1 MTALFTMISKLLSHP
16 IVQFATVI
24 LVALSIV
31 VSIYPASI
39 PPLSRMSNYAVHLM
53 VFYFIAGLFFL
64 LIKQPR
70 FTFIFFGGCAVL
82 CLFLRHSIKNNFIDR
97 WRQTVINRGV
107 AGQPLAQEELPVIK
121 IAHFN
126 VSNAE
131 DMAGAI
137 ATIRAS
143 QASVISIHEVTPQW
157 DQWLQDSLSPLYPF
171 HHTLV
176 DIGMFGMAIYS
187 KYELKQVDTFYYR
200 NIPNLRG
207 VISIEGNNVGFISTH
222 TEPALNDASKQRLR
236 DHLGVIAWQARTAA
250 FPVLVFGEFNA
261 VSWSNEIQVFC
272 DSTGLM
278 ESRTGF
284 ISYTAGGMS
293 SFFDVPLDHV
303 FYSQELECMAF
314 GNLFS
319 QKTNNRLGITATFRL
334 KKPAS
339 HVQETAR

>member
-1 MTALFTMISKLLSHP
+1 MTALFTMISKLLSRP
-16 IVQFATVI
+16 IVQIATAI
-24 LVALSIV
+24 LVALSIL

-39 PPLSRMSNYAVHLM
+39 PPLSQMSNYAVQLM
-53 VFYFIAGLFFL
+53 EFYFIAGLFFL
-64 LIKQPR
+64 FIKQPR

-82 CLFLRHSIKNNFIDR
+82 CLFLRYSIKNSFIDR
-97 WRQTVINRGV
+97 WRQTVISRSV
-107 AGQPLAQEELPVIK
+107 AGQPPVEEELPVIK

-157 DQWLQDSLSPLYPF
+157 DQWLRDSLSPQYPF

-200 NIPNLRG
+200 DIPNLRG
-207 VISIEGNNVGFISTH
+207 VISIDGSSVGFISTH

-236 DHLGVIAWQARTAA
+236 DHLGVITGQARSAA
-250 FPVLVFGEFNA
+250 MPVLVLGEFNA
-261 VSWSNEIQVFC
+261 VSWSDEIQVFR
-272 DSTGLM
+272 DSTGLL

-284 ISYTAGGMS
+284 ISYAPGGMS

-303 FYSQELECMAF
+303 FYSQELECIAF
-314 GNLFS
+314 SNLFS

-334 KKPAS
+334 RKPAS
-339 HVQETAR
+339 HVQKTAR